1 MGQPHLGKNGTAMS
15 SLLHHNGLYM
25 DILVSTLSDLKK
37 KKMFVALEHAVLSY
51 TVYVGQ
57 VITVQPLG
65 LQSSMCPTF
74 PISKPIRHVS

>member
-37 KKMFVALEHAVLSY
+37 KKNVCSFRACSAQLHSVCGASY
-51 TVYVGQ
+51 YCTTTG
-57 VITVQPLG
+57 T
-65 LQSSMCPTF
+65 T
-74 PISKPIRHVS
+74 K